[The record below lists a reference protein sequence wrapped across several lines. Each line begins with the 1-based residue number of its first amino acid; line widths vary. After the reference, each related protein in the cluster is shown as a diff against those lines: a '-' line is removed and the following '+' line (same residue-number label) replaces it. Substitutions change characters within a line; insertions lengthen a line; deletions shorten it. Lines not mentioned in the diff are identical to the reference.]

1 MSGRLLDA
9 LSTFITERRRLVV
22 ASVVVLTAVA
32 AFYAKDV
39 QVDPSPKSLV
49 ASYEDQLDATNLL
62 VETFGNSDHVIIVLV
77 EADDVLAR
85 PVLEYVH
92 ELSAALEREQV
103 VVRVE
108 SLTDTALAARVPGEE
123 TVTLDELDTEP
134 APEMPAEVLAA
145 LDRLIAADGRRYPD
159 GLAGISEHSADV
171 RLIDLGADDRLEDPE
186 IEALRAALEDS
197 PLLEGK
203 LVGPAHDD
211 GKRKVTAIV
220 ATIDV
225 PVQAYDEL
233 VHAAETVE
241 ALVAT
246 HAPPPSVTVHVGG
259 LPSLW
264 IGIVK
269 MLVRDQ
275 FVLVP
280 LTLIVCL
287 ALLYAAFR
295 SMTASLLVISTVG
308 IFAIVLVGGMAF
320 FGEPLNILTNII
332 PALLIITG
340 VCEAIHLVGRYREE
354 LESCRSRV
362 EAARRMVRATAVPS
376 FLTALTTAIGLG
388 SVLTSHT
395 EMLKRFGIASAIG
408 VMIAYV
414 VTIFFLPAALAL
426 FRGTEG
432 RKHPTGG
439 QRLLE
444 HTMETTTRWVLA
456 HPRRVVIATVA
467 FCAVA
472 AAGGTTLT
480 MDTSLLDQFDTD
492 DPLYRTTRVMER
504 ELDGVHPLECVL
516 VAKEGETLATPEVLN
531 ALSRIATWAQT
542 QDGVLR
548 ATEVGD
554 YLREARYLLT
564 ADERARTDR
573 FRSAAEIGA
582 LLDLV
587 EARSRADG
595 ATNPVEFFLSPD
607 RKMARLQIRI
617 ADVGAKRT
625 IQIIDATRARLDRGV
640 GEHAEVHLTG
650 DAFTGSVP
658 IDSVAR
664 DMVSSLGTAVLLIFS
679 MLLVIFRS
687 VRLGAIAILPNAFPL
702 FVAAGW
708 MALRDIPLTLGTAI
722 IFSISIGL
730 SDHGTV
736 HFVAR
741 FKEERSAG
749 HSVERAVLRS
759 VRGTGHA
766 FLVSCT
772 VLLCGFFLFLFS
784 SFVPIQQLGELVA
797 VTIVGS
803 VVATLVLQ
811 PALMKL
817 WADGRRT
824 GKR

>member
-9 LSTFITERRRLVV
+9 LSTVVTERRRWVV
-22 ASVVVLTAVA
+22 ASVAVFTAVA

-39 QVDPSPKSLV
+39 EVDPSPKSLV
-49 ASYEDQLDATNLL
+49 TSYEDQREATDLL
-62 VETFGNSDHVIIVLV
+62 VDTFGNSDHVIVILV
-77 EADDVLAR
+77 EAPDVLA
-85 PVLEYVH
+85 PEVLSYLH
-92 ELSAALEREQV
+92 GLSSALSDTRV
-103 VVRVE
+103 VTRVE
-108 SLTDTALAARVPGEE
+108 SLTDTALAARIRGDDSQ
-123 TVTLDELDTEP
+123 VTLEDLENEP
-134 APEMPAEVLAA
+134 AQETPADVIAA
-145 LDRLIAADGRRYPD
+145 LDRLIAADPGRFPD
-159 GLAGISEHSADV
+159 GLTGISERGADV
-171 RLIDLGADDRLEDPE
+171 RVVNVGADGHIDDADVN
-186 IEALRAALEDS
+186 ALRAALEDA

-203 LVGPAHDD
+203 LVGPVHED
-211 GKRKVTAIV
+211 GKRHVAAII
-220 ATIDV
+220 ATIEV
-225 PVQAYDEL
+225 PVHDYDAL

-241 ALVAT
+241 GIVAA
-246 HAPPPSVTVHVGG
+246 HVPPSSVQVHVGG

-280 LTLIVCL
+280 LTLMVCL
-287 ALLYAAFR
+287 ALLYGAFR
-295 SMTASLLVISTVG
+295 SVTASLLVISTVG
-308 IFAIVLVGGMAF
+308 IFAIILVGGMAF

-340 VCEAIHLVGRYREE
+340 VCEAIHLVGRFREE
-354 LESCRSRV
+354 LDECGSRV

-395 EMLKRFGIASAIG
+395 EMLKRFGVAAAIG

-414 VTIFFLPAALAL
+414 VTILFLPAALAL

-432 RKHPTGG
+432 RKRAGGG
-439 QRLLE
+439 QKLLE
-444 HTMETTTRWVLA
+444 HTMERSTRWVLA
-456 HPRRVVIATVA
+456 HPRRVVASTLV
-467 FCAVA
+467 FCALA
-472 AAGGTTLT
+472 AWAGTTLT
-480 MDTSLLDQFDTD
+480 MDTSLLDQFETD

-516 VAKEGETLATPEVLN
+516 VAKDGESLATPEVLN
-531 ALSRIATWAQT
+531 SLARIARWAES

-554 YLREARYLLT
+554 FLREARYLLT
-564 ADERARTDR
+564 DDEAARSERFRNADEV
-573 FRSAAEIGA
+573 AA
-582 LLDLV
+582 LVDLV

-595 ATNPVEFFLSPD
+595 STNPVTFYLSPD

-625 IQIIDATRARLDRGV
+625 IAIIDATRARLERGV
-640 GEHAEVHLTG
+640 GAHADVHLTG

-664 DMVSSLGTAVLLIFS
+664 DMVSSLGTAVILIFA

-741 FKEERSAG
+741 FQEERAAG
-749 HSVERAVLRS
+749 HTLEQAVLRS

-766 FLVSCT
+766 FLVSCA
-772 VLLCGFFLFLFS
+772 VLLCGFFLFVFS

-817 WADGRRT
+817 WADKRTPRR
-824 GKR
+824 